1 MRHFIVFLAFVFVGL
16 STARIWKNQRESEK
30 GSQPVLR
37 VFGTSSFVSQWGP
50 GPWLKE
56 NFERTCGCRVEFFDG
71 ADTILLMQRLK
82 SESRTGADVVLGL
95 DQYDL
100 ETAEKGFEWQE
111 VDTKSLAF
119 VDDAKPWVGQSPL
132 VPYDYGV
139 LSFVFRKSDLKQLPK
154 SLDDM
159 LAAEYRGQIS
169 MEDPRTSSPGLQFL
183 LWLLAMKGEDET
195 FAYLKKFNTQVKA
208 YSTSWSMAYGFFRKK
223 QALSAWSYVTSP
235 VYHVVEEKDS
245 DVIAVELAEGHPI
258 QFEFVGI
265 PSICKQC
272 ELAQRFVQL
281 MLSPEGQKVIMEKNY
296 MFPVIQAVKNGT
308 PFATIPSYKTVVT
321 TTIPTASD
329 RERFLKKWSSMRR
342 QE

>member
-1 MRHFIVFLAFVFVGL
+1 MRHFIVFLATVFVGL
-16 STARIWKNQRESEK
+16 SVARVWQNQRDTEK

-71 ADTILLMQRLK
+71 ADTILLMQRVK
-82 SESRTGADVVLGL
+82 SESRMGVDVVLGL

-100 ETAEKGFEWQE
+100 ELAEKSFDWQSVDAKGFQ
-111 VDTKSLAF
+111 F
-119 VDDAKPWVGQSPL
+119 VDEAKAWVGQSAMI
-132 VPYDYGV
+132 PYDWSV

-154 SLDDM
+154 SLEDL
-159 LAAEYRGQIS
+159 LAEEYRGQIS

-183 LWLLAMKGEDET
+183 LWLLSMKGEDET
-195 FAYLKKFNTQVKA
+195 FNFLKKFNRQVKT

-235 VYHVVEEKDS
+235 VYHVIEEKDS
-245 DVIAVELAEGHPI
+245 DVIAVDLAEGHPI
-258 QFEFVGI
+258 QFEFLGI

-272 ELAQRFVQL
+272 DLAQKFVQ
-281 MLSPEGQKVIMEKNY
+281 MILSPEGQKVIMEKNY
-296 MFPVIQAVKNGT
+296 MFPVIQGVKAGT
-308 PFATIPSYKTVVT
+308 PFANIPQYKTVVST
-321 TTIPTASD
+321 SIPSAAD
-329 RERFLKKWSSMRR
+329 RERILKKWSSLRR